1 MSTLKRFLKYIIW
14 LVLFFIFSEFLINVG
29 LASSYKPLERK
40 DSFEQVVIQDAES
53 TLVNGKIIGTINN
66 PAEIDGKYLR
76 IDIYSERNMLLG
88 TRYIDLEKATSSQ
101 EFKVFYELEDSTS
114 YEISFVNEKT
124 DQELKIIPDE
134 WTKPEI
140 VLATALTFLI
150 FWG

>member
-114 YEISFVNEKT
+114 YEISIVNEKT

>member
-29 LASSYKPLERK
+29 LASSYKTLERK

-114 YEISFVNEKT
+114 YEISVVNEKT

>member
-1 MSTLKRFLKYIIW
+1 MDLSEAVRIRIKNLIEERELNVSKLSTMAGISRATLSKFL
-14 LVLFFIFSEFLINVG
+14 SG
-29 LASSYKPLERK
+29 QR
-40 DSFEQVVIQDAES
+40 
-53 TLVNGKIIGTINN
+53 
-66 PAEIDGKYLR
+66 KYLR

-114 YEISFVNEKT
+114 YEISIVNEKT

>member
-101 EFKVFYELEDSTS
+101 EFKIFYELEDSTS
-114 YEISFVNEKT
+114 YEISIVNEKT

>member
-76 IDIYSERNMLLG
+76 IDIYSERNMLIG

-114 YEISFVNEKT
+114 YEISIVNEKT

>member
-66 PAEIDGKYLR
+66 PAELDGKYLR

-114 YEISFVNEKT
+114 YEISIVNEKT

>member
-1 MSTLKRFLKYIIW
+1 MSTLKRFLKYVIW
-14 LVLFFIFSEFLINVG
+14 LVLFFIFSEFIINVG

-66 PAEIDGKYLR
+66 PAEIDGKYLK

-114 YEISFVNEKT
+114 YEISIVNEKT
-124 DQELKIIPDE
+124 DQELKIIPEE

>member
-88 TRYIDLEKATSSQ
+88 TRYIDLEKATSLQ

-114 YEISFVNEKT
+114 YEISIVNEKT

>member
-101 EFKVFYELEDSTS
+101 EFKVFYELEDSTT
-114 YEISFVNEKT
+114 YEISIVNEKT

>member
-1 MSTLKRFLKYIIW
+1 MSTLKRFLKYVIW
-14 LVLFFIFSEFLINVG
+14 LVLFFIFSEFIINVG

-66 PAEIDGKYLR
+66 PAEINGKYLK

-114 YEISFVNEKT
+114 YEISIVNEKT

>member
-66 PAEIDGKYLR
+66 TAEIDGKYLR

-88 TRYIDLEKATSSQ
+88 PRYIDLEKATSSQ

-114 YEISFVNEKT
+114 YEISIVNEKT

>member
-1 MSTLKRFLKYIIW
+1 MSTLNRFLKYIIW

-114 YEISFVNEKT
+114 YEISIVNEKT

>member
-1 MSTLKRFLKYIIW
+1 MSTLKRFLKYVIW
-14 LVLFFIFSEFLINVG
+14 LVLFFIFSEFIINVG

-76 IDIYSERNMLLG
+76 IDIYSERNILLG

-114 YEISFVNEKT
+114 YEISIVNEKT

>member
-1 MSTLKRFLKYIIW
+1 MSTLKRFLKYVIW
-14 LVLFFIFSEFLINVG
+14 LVLFFIFSEFIINVG

-40 DSFEQVVIQDAES
+40 DSFEQVVIQNAES

-66 PAEIDGKYLR
+66 PAEIDGKYLK

-114 YEISFVNEKT
+114 YEISIVNEKT

>member
-1 MSTLKRFLKYIIW
+1 MSTLKRLLKYIIW

-114 YEISFVNEKT
+114 YEISIVNEKT

>member
-1 MSTLKRFLKYIIW
+1 MSTLKRFLKYVIW
-14 LVLFFIFSEFLINVG
+14 LVLFFIFSEFIINVG

-114 YEISFVNEKT
+114 YEISIVNEKT